1 MGGVVSYVKESYVST
16 RIGEVFTTRKRSD
29 NYVFRSCLIKSDF
42 VNRLSQIDKIYKSVY
57 QLNALKDQLKI
68 LNNKLFGQ
76 IDFSLHLLILPYY
89 LFLQVVQLIY
99 LI

>member
-42 VNRLSQIDKIYKSVY
+42 VNRLSFQE
-57 QLNALKDQLKI
+57 
-68 LNNKLFGQ
+68 
-76 IDFSLHLLILPYY
+76 
-89 LFLQVVQLIY
+89 
-99 LI
+99 